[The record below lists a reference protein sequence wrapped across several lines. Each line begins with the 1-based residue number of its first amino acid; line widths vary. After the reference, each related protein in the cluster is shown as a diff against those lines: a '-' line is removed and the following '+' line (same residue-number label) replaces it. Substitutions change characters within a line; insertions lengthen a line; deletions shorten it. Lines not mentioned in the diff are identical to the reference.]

1 MKERIFNNWQTTT
14 LGIILLILAVVLL
27 FMRII
32 TLGEFSAFFP
42 TIVGLIYVRDTVLK
56 ITSKDSSLPPS

>member
-1 MKERIFNNWQTTT
+1 MKERIVNNWKTTA

-42 TIVGLIYVRDTVLK
+42 TILGLLYVRDTVLK
-56 ITSKDSSLPPS
+56 ITARPLPKTET

>member
-1 MKERIFNNWQTTT
+1 MKERIFNNWKTTA

-32 TLGEFSAFFP
+32 TLSEFSAFFP
-42 TIVGLIYVRDTVLK
+42 TILGLLYVRDTVFK
-56 ITSKDSSLPPS
+56 ITARP

>member
-1 MKERIFNNWQTTT
+1 MKERIFNNWKTTA

-27 FMRII
+27 FMKII

-42 TIVGLIYVRDTVLK
+42 TILGLIYVRDTVLR
-56 ITSKDSSLPPS
+56 ITSSL

>member
-42 TIVGLIYVRDTVLK
+42 TILGLIYVRDTVLK
-56 ITSKDSSLPPS
+56 ITSKD